1 MALKAKARHG
11 GPVAFVQLCILPS
24 AERVSIRGE
33 SLLVILVILVIFW
46 LFWLSHVRAIRLTTA
61 CFVCLQDRRAP
72 DNGLSAS
79 PFNPSRGRW
88 SDAAAELERCPAI
101 YERST
106 KGRARVGKTTQE
118 GAELATR
125 VNQDE
130 ADGSELKKHGGS
142 KTGWVGKILEP
153 GVNNSDDSDDDDSDD
168 DAPGM
173 TPEDLGMTEGGGKG
187 RAKASHHVTWL
198 IASTSTEAQV
208 SLFSSP

>member
-1 MALKAKARHG
+1 M
-11 GPVAFVQLCILPS
+11 
-24 AERVSIRGE
+24 
-33 SLLVILVILVIFW
+33 
-46 LFWLSHVRAIRLTTA
+46 
-61 CFVCLQDRRAP
+61 
-72 DNGLSAS
+72 N
-79 PFNPSRGRW
+79 
-88 SDAAAELERCPAI
+88 SDA
-101 YERST
+101 
-106 KGRARVGKTTQE
+106 
-118 GAELATR
+118 
-125 VNQDE
+125 

-208 SLFSSP
+208 RRLFFISVRAIRLTSCFDHRRSYRSG

>member
-1 MALKAKARHG
+1 MSRDIRAIHEGPRAGRENHAGGCRARHTSE
-11 GPVAFVQLCILPS
+11 L
-24 AERVSIRGE
+24 R
-33 SLLVILVILVIFW
+33 
-46 LFWLSHVRAIRLTTA
+46 
-61 CFVCLQDRRAP
+61 
-72 DNGLSAS
+72 
-79 PFNPSRGRW
+79 RGR
-88 SDAAAELERCPAI
+88 RI
-101 YERST
+101 
-106 KGRARVGKTTQE
+106 RVE
-118 GAELATR
+118 
-125 VNQDE
+125 E
-130 ADGSELKKHGGS
+130 AGGS

>member
-1 MALKAKARHG
+1 M
-11 GPVAFVQLCILPS
+11 F
-24 AERVSIRGE
+24 
-33 SLLVILVILVIFW
+33 
-46 LFWLSHVRAIRLTTA
+46 FWLSHVRAIILTTA
-61 CFVCLQDRRAP
+61 CFVCAQDRRAP

-125 VNQDE
+125 VNSDA
-130 ADGSELKKHGGS
+130 ADGSELKKRGGS